1 MVQRVK
7 TTVLHF
13 LFPICPIV
21 PYCCLLLSFV
31 LKSWGDGALSSG
43 VLRAFFRCSSSFL
56 QVFFGCSSGAMGDLG
71 DLWVFFGCSSNV
83 FRVIP
88 VVTIMQNQFQ
98 IPVVQ

>member
-13 LFPICPIV
+13 LFPVCLIV

-43 VLRAFFRCSSSFL
+43 CSSGVLRVFFGCFGHSSGVLRVFFRCSSGVLRVRWVTWGIS
-56 QVFFGCSSGAMGDLG
+56 GCSSGVLRM
-71 DLWVFFGCSSNV
+71 FFG
-83 FRVIP
+83 
-88 VVTIMQNQFQ
+88 
-98 IPVVQ
+98 